1 MPIISVKDKKNN
13 RWKRNANKKNKKW
26 KKKKKQGGTE
36 AIAKRWEINDFVE
49 RLS

>member
-1 MPIISVKDKKNN
+1 MSKIRKIIDERETQTKKI
-13 RWKRNANKKNKKW
+13 KNE
-26 KKKKKQGGTE
+26 KKKKKTGETE

>member
-1 MPIISVKDKKNN
+1 MSKIRKIIEETQTKKI
-13 RWKRNANKKNKKW
+13 KNE
-26 KKKKKQGGTE
+26 KKKKAGETE